1 MKRIE
6 IIANRA
12 VEADLFDAFKKRD
25 VVNKYTK
32 VPLAFGAG
40 NSDPKMGDH
49 IWPEENIILI
59 VYCEEDEAAKI
70 KEAVAEVKSFFNQ
83 EGIKLFELG

>member
-1 MKRIE
+1 MKRLE

-12 VEADLFDAFKKRD
+12 VEDDLFEAFRKRD
-25 VVNKYTK
+25 VVHQYTK
-32 VPLAFGAG
+32 IPTAYGIG

-49 IWPEENIILI
+49 IWPEENIILV
-59 VYCEEDEAAKI
+59 VYCNEMEAEKI
-70 KEAVAEVKSFFNQ
+70 REAVMEVKSFFTQ

>member
-1 MKRIE
+1 MKRLE

-12 VEADLFDAFKKRD
+12 VEADLFDAFHKRD
-25 VVNKYTK
+25 VVKKYTK
-32 VPLAFGAG
+32 IPTALGMG

-49 IWPEENIILI
+49 IWPEENLVLII
-59 VYCEEDEAAKI
+59 YCEEEEAVKI
-70 KEAVAEVKSFFNQ
+70 REAVADVKTFFTQ